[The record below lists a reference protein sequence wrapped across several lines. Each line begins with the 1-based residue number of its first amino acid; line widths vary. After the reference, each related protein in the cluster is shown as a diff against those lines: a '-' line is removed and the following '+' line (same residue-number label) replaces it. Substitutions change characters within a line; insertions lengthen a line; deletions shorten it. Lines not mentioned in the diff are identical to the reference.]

1 MTQSIPAQEKAS
13 TAVQCQNWP
22 EQASPS
28 RYVSKQRIFPVE
40 LEFFR
45 VKEKKL
51 KHVFI
56 LFNFL
61 KYILTGFHKWAY
73 NYLLFLSGLR
83 TLAMQNV
90 QESIPKLE
98 IGPIIS

>member
-1 MTQSIPAQEKAS
+1 MALFFRFLVYSEKFGFHLQCLDPSFSLMTQSIPAQEKAS

-61 KYILTGFHKWAY
+61 KYILTGFHK
-73 NYLLFLSGLR
+73 
-83 TLAMQNV
+83 
-90 QESIPKLE
+90 
-98 IGPIIS
+98 